1 MFKMFFKL
9 VKYCIIAGIGL
20 ACVGLIISLFSSD
33 ESKMP
38 TKPPATQ
45 NEQILKDLEKD
56 LDARVQKIRQ
66 GYKHKSLSELEKI
79 DDFLAKKNNELT
91 QQLFAEKNQA
101 KIDSLHKELE
111 QLYDHVEA
119 VSLEIK
125 ARKR

>member
-1 MFKMFFKL
+1 MFKLFFKL
-9 VKYCIIAGIGL
+9 VKYCLIAVAGL
-20 ACVGLIISLFSSD
+20 ICFGLIIFLFSGDED
-33 ESKMP
+33 ESNTP
-38 TKPPATQ
+38 TKPSTQ
-45 NEQILKDLEKD
+45 SEQALQD

-66 GYKHKSLSELEKI
+66 GYKRKSLSELEKI